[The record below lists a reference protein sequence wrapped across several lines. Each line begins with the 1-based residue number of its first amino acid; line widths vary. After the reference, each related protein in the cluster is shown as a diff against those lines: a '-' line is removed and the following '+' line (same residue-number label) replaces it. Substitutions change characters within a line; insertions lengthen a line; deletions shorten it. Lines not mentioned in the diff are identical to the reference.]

1 MEKRQRPVERQIH
14 TVRTWLDKAE
24 QSYASDANVKG
35 QMQLLLAKAEM
46 QHLDEQH
53 TLKGVRRSS
62 WIKGV
67 FCTLAVLGVVGALYW
82 QPADSSSSSTKSLP
96 IVQVPWGAEKPN
108 NSSTSTEK
116 NWLQTSW
123 PQQELV
129 NKEQKSFF
137 DKEQP
142 EQKSIVQQ
150 APAESVVVSTP
161 REEVVASEETVKLN
175 PVQPVV
181 NQQEIQRAVHMGGK
195 SLRGTE

>member
-53 TLKGVRRSS
+53 MLKGVRHSS
-62 WIKGV
+62 WIKGL

-82 QPADSSSSSTKSLP
+82 QPIDSSSGNTKSLP
-96 IVQVPWGAEKPN
+96 IVQVPWGSKES
-108 NSSTSTEK
+108 NSLSTSTEK
-116 NWLQTSW
+116 NWLLTSW
-123 PQQELV
+123 PQQEFV
-129 NKEQKSFF
+129 NKEQKNFF
-137 DKEQP
+137 DKEPTQ
-142 EQKSIVQQ
+142 QAITVQQ
-150 APAESVVVSTP
+150 TSVEPAVVSTP
-161 REEVVASEETVKLN
+161 REEVVASVESARVN